1 MVLTKEQLNHYK
13 RHIII
18 PEIGQEGQ
26 KKLLDSTVFV
36 YCENTD
42 SLRPL
47 AYYLAAL
54 GTGRIFCDLKDRR
67 GADSLFAEVIDL
79 NNDTAID
86 YLHENNYAKDFSEI
100 HDIEKNRP
108 QNSYRIVLGNLNFIK
123 RLAAKLLN
131 DEFISTIISVN
142 SQWKGTLQTFQN
154 EEMFRNLIDSLN
166 AENTENSSA
175 FLANALSST
184 LCAIE
189 CVKLC
194 LNIGNIKKDMLFFD
208 LFNMEFNQTK
218 SNNNLF
224 EFLDED
230 NSMDIKHILS
240 DAKVLIVGTGG
251 LGSPAAYGLTMAG
264 VGNLGLLDFD
274 KVEESNLNRQ
284 VLHSFS
290 RIGMSKSK
298 SAEFLL
304 KKINPNINIE
314 TYITEL
320 TKNNAEKMFSK
331 YDVVIAAVDNIPT
344 RYLIN
349 DTCFILNK
357 PYAEAGVLRFD
368 GTATTIIPHEGHCY
382 RCLYPN
388 VNSSNLSVNNG
399 VLGPVP
405 GVMGFIQAAEAVKIL
420 SGLGKM
426 LKNKILLFDSL
437 EMDFNIID
445 IDRNPQCPTCGK

>member
-142 SQWKGTLQTFQN
+142 SQWKGALQTFQN

-194 LNIGNIKKDMLFFD
+194 LNIGNI
-208 LFNMEFNQTK
+208 
-218 SNNNLF
+218 
-224 EFLDED
+224 
-230 NSMDIKHILS
+230 
-240 DAKVLIVGTGG
+240 
-251 LGSPAAYGLTMAG
+251 
-264 VGNLGLLDFD
+264 
-274 KVEESNLNRQ
+274 
-284 VLHSFS
+284 
-290 RIGMSKSK
+290 
-298 SAEFLL
+298 
-304 KKINPNINIE
+304 
-314 TYITEL
+314 
-320 TKNNAEKMFSK
+320 
-331 YDVVIAAVDNIPT
+331 
-344 RYLIN
+344 
-349 DTCFILNK
+349 
-357 PYAEAGVLRFD
+357 
-368 GTATTIIPHEGHCY
+368 
-382 RCLYPN
+382 
-388 VNSSNLSVNNG
+388 
-399 VLGPVP
+399 
-405 GVMGFIQAAEAVKIL
+405 
-420 SGLGKM
+420 
-426 LKNKILLFDSL
+426 
-437 EMDFNIID
+437 
-445 IDRNPQCPTCGK
+445 